1 MLMAFS
7 LLEFGDSSRRLYLYD
22 TYAGMTEPT
31 EEDVIAWN
39 GLSVCERRRAEQRKS
54 KDSFSSW
61 AIGMEEVA
69 SNMRTTGYPQE
80 QIRYVAGDVCETL
93 KTGAPR
99 KVALLRLDTDWYA
112 STRAELELL
121 YPRLVCG
128 GVLIIDD
135 YGHFA
140 GARQAVDEYF
150 KNLGYLPYLSR
161 VDYTARV
168 MVKQ

>member
-7 LLEFGDSSRRLYLYD
+7 LLEFGDISRRLYLYD

-39 GLSVCERRRAEQRKS
+39 GVSVCEKRREEQRKG

-61 AIGMEEVA
+61 AIGKEEVE
-69 SNMRTTGYPQE
+69 SNMKTTGYPHQR
-80 QIRYVAGDVCETL
+80 IRYVAGDVCETL
-93 KTGAPR
+93 KACAPP

-112 STRAELELL
+112 STRTELELL
-121 YPRLVCG
+121 YPRLVSG

-140 GARQAVDEYF
+140 GARRAVDDYF
-150 KNLGYLPYLSR
+150 GTLGFLPYLSR
-161 VDYTARV
+161 VDYTGRV
-168 MVKQ
+168 MVKP